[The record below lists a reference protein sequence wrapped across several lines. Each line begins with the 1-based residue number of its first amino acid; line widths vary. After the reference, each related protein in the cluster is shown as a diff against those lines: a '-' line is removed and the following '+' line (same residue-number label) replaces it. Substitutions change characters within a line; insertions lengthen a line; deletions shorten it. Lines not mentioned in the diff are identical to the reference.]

1 MLLFHVSVQSWVGK
15 IGLVAVLALEISS
28 SIVVLGSSLSTLVG
42 AVSIFA
48 LTI

>member
-1 MLLFHVSVQSWVGK
+1 MFLFHVCVQSWVGK
-15 IGLVAVLALEISS
+15 IGLVAVLALKVSS
-28 SIVVLGSSLSTLVG
+28 SIIVLGSSLSTLVG